1 MLLNALVIFGI
12 SLAGGCIPLVLS
24 VRDSVR
30 RSVLAVATGV
40 LLGALFLHL
49 LPELAHTQSARG
61 EQSAISSLWMCVIAV
76 VVGLGLADAILC
88 RREGDPHG
96 HEEDHAHHHVT
107 ASLAAFVGLSIHS
120 FTEGLGLAGAAH
132 NASLASSVFS
142 SIAAHKAAESF
153 SLSTIFALA
162 HLERRK
168 IVALQLVFA
177 LITPL
182 GILLGG
188 ALDDSI
194 GESGQGVL
202 AAVTCGTF
210 LFIGLCELLPDT
222 FHRRERAFLHLVLVA
237 VGVCFVMWFN

>member
-1 MLLNALVIFGI
+1 MFVI
-12 SLAGGCIPLVLS
+12 V
-24 VRDSVR
+24 
-30 RSVLAVATGV
+30 
-40 LLGALFLHL
+40 
-49 LPELAHTQSARG
+49 
-61 EQSAISSLWMCVIAV
+61 V

-132 NASLASSVFS
+132 SASLASSTFS
-142 SIAAHKAAESF
+142 TIVAHKAAESF
-153 SLSTIFALA
+153 SLSTIFALT

-168 IVALQLVFA
+168 IFALQLVYA

-182 GILLGG
+182 GVLLGS

-194 GESGQGVL
+194 GEFGQGVL
-202 AAVTCGTF
+202 GAVTCGTF

-222 FHRRERAFLHLVLVA
+222 FHRRERAFLHLVLVVA
-237 VGVCFVMWFN
+237 GVAFAAWFA